1 MIERCATKVGPY
13 PIAISQYS
21 AATSYQVSYH
31 IQSLC
36 FESDGRLYPHK
47 AERFVFTASTKEH
60 ATRCLARVLGDAALV
75 DTLFAGLIDTRT
87 CGLATKVRK
96 TPSWPRSWANFNFLS
111 LYPRGNTWANLH
123 RLGQPNTLLATK
135 HAPAS
140 FEAAMAAA
148 GVPRD
153 PATGAFAAAAVAGC
167 VLLDDSVRNIQRAKA
182 MGWRTVLVGKVERD
196 SGAALA
202 SLDEGLLS
210 FSLSILLYMVN
221 PYSYKKCQ

>member
-1 MIERCATKVGPY
+1 
-13 PIAISQYS
+13 
-21 AATSYQVSYH
+21 
-31 IQSLC
+31 
-36 FESDGRLYPHK
+36 
-47 AERFVFTASTKEH
+47 
-60 ATRCLARVLGDAALV
+60 
-75 DTLFAGLIDTRT
+75 
-87 CGLATKVRK
+87 
-96 TPSWPRSWANFNFLS
+96 
-111 LYPRGNTWANLH
+111 
-123 RLGQPNTLLATK
+123 
-135 HAPAS
+135 
-140 FEAAMAAA
+140 MAAA

>member
-1 MIERCATKVGPY
+1 MTNRICPG
-13 PIAISQYS
+13 Q
-21 AATSYQVSYH
+21 
-31 IQSLC
+31 
-36 FESDGRLYPHK
+36 

-75 DTLFAGLIDTRT
+75 GALFGGLVDTRS
-87 CGLATKVRK
+87 CG
-96 TPSWPRSWANFNFLS
+96 
-111 LYPRGNTWANLH
+111 
-123 RLGQPNTLLATK
+123 LATK

-153 PATGAFAAAAVAGC
+153 PATGVFTAAAVARC

-196 SGAALA
+196 SGAALPTPPEA
-202 SLDEGLLS
+202 DFHVATLHELPAVMPEL
-210 FSLSILLYMVN
+210 FA
-221 PYSYKKCQ
+221 